1 MKEHEFNDELEA
13 CNPVGV
19 TELTTP
25 RSVHALVEFLCRAG
39 LCSRLLASTSWEM
52 VVSRQFKKTF
62 GTSKA

>member
-39 LCSRLLASTSWEM
+39 LCSRLLASTS
-52 VVSRQFKKTF
+52 
-62 GTSKA
+62 